1 MQAGVGRTAG
11 FPTGRWGR
19 SSVMLREA
27 LLSCR
32 CPKRSKAL
40 SDLIPTHQGV
50 VYPWQC
56 DHLGHMNVM
65 WYVGK
70 FDEATWQ
77 LFAQIGLT
85 PSYFHASGRG
95 MAAVQ
100 QNISYKREL
109 LAGDI
114 LEIRSRILEVRDR
127 VLRFAHDMINVDG
140 GEAAASCELTAVH
153 LDRTARR
160 STDFEANIRML
171 AQKMIG

>member
-1 MQAGVGRTAG
+1 MADILTYRGT
-11 FPTGRWGR
+11 
-19 SSVMLREA
+19 
-27 LLSCR
+27 
-32 CPKRSKAL
+32 
-40 SDLIPTHQGV
+40 
-50 VYPWQC
+50 VYPWHC
-56 DHLGHMNVM
+56 DHIGHMNVM

-70 FDEATWQ
+70 FDEATWH

-140 GEAAASCELTAVH
+140 GEAAASCELTAMH

>member
-1 MQAGVGRTAG
+1 
-11 FPTGRWGR
+11 
-19 SSVMLREA
+19 MLREA

-65 WYVGK
+65 WYVGR

-77 LFAQIGLT
+77 LFAVLGMT
-85 PSYFHASGRG
+85 PSFLREQQRG

-100 QNISYKREL
+100 QEISYLRKL
-109 LAGDI
+109 HAGDLI
-114 LEIRSRILEVRDR
+114 TIASRVLEIREK
-127 VLRFAHDMINVDG
+127 VLRFAHEMHNSEI
-140 GEAAASCELTAVH
+140 GELAATTTLTGVH
-153 LDRTARR
+153 LDTRLRKSCPFPPAVLERANSSRRTP
-160 STDFEANIRML
+160 
-171 AQKMIG
+171 